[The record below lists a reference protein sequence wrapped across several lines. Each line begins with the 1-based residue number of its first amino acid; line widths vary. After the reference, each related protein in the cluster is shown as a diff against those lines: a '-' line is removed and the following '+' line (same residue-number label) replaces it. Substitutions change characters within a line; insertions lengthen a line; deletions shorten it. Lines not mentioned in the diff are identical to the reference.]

1 MIDNQINTLFPK
13 AICKTRPYYFKTN
26 CVCSEKNFLILYI
39 RIPIFS
45 YLYIPNNSLKE
56 RNTDYHNIFIRI
68 KAHGCALYF
77 FSVVG

>member
-13 AICKTRPYYFKTN
+13 AICKTRRYYFKTN

-56 RNTDYHNIFIRI
+56 RNIVFPFCKRNLRLMLTEIFR
-68 KAHGCALYF
+68 
-77 FSVVG
+77 